1 MLRCFGVDLPDESVK
16 ALIDK
21 HDKNEAGQLEFREL
35 VEIMKTITDTQE
47 MDHEIQEVY
56 RLFAN
61 DDQGVSAERLM

>member
-61 DDQGVSAERLM
+61 DDQGVSTIEV